1 MVAVGS
7 IIAGKVAKVTNYG
20 AFVDLE
26 GGGSGMIHI
35 SEVANTYVKDINDY
49 LHVGE
54 EVTVKVIGINEQGKV
69 SLSIKETMQKGPQQ
83 SQGQGQ
89 GQGQRREGGRPQ
101 GRSGYV
107 PRSFNRPAQVPST
120 GDAFEDMLSRYK
132 RSSDDR
138 MSDLKKVMDT
148 RRGSANRR
156 SRSKG

>member
-1 MVAVGS
+1 M
-7 IIAGKVAKVTNYG
+7 AGKVAKVTNYG

-49 LHVGE
+49 LKVGE
-54 EVTVKVIGINEQGKV
+54 EVTVKVIGINEAGKV
-69 SLSIKETMQKGPQQ
+69 SLSIKETMDKAPQQQQGQPPRTWNGRGPQ
-83 SQGQGQ
+83 
-89 GQGQRREGGRPQ
+89 P
-101 GRSGYV
+101 
-107 PRSFNRPAQVPST
+107 PST

>member
-1 MVAVGS
+1 MVSVGS
-7 IIAGKVAKVTNYG
+7 IVAGKVAKVTNYG

-35 SEVANTYVKDINDY
+35 SEVANTYVKDFNDY
-49 LHVGE
+49 LKVGE
-54 EVTVKVIGINEQGKV
+54 EVTVKVIGINEAGKV
-69 SLSIKETMQKGPQQ
+69 SLSIKETMDKAPQQ
-83 SQGQGQ
+83 QQGQPP
-89 GQGQRREGGRPQ
+89 RREGGRPQ
-101 GRSGYV
+101 RSAPRTWNGRG
-107 PRSFNRPAQVPST
+107 PQPPST

>member
-7 IIAGKVAKVTNYG
+7 IVAGKVAKVTNYG

-49 LHVGE
+49 LQVGE
-54 EVTVKVIGINEQGKV
+54 EVTVKVIGINEAGKV

-83 SQGQGQ
+83 PQGP
-89 GQGQRREGGRPQ
+89 RREGG
-101 GRSGYV
+101 GRSPRSGGYV

-132 RSSDDR
+132 KSSDDR
-138 MSDLKKVMDT
+138 MSDLKRVIDT

-156 SRSKG
+156 SRPK

>member
-20 AFVDLE
+20 AFVDLV

-132 RSSDDR
+132 KSSDDR
-138 MSDLKKVMDT
+138 MSDLKRVIDT

-156 SRSKG
+156 SRSK

>member
-138 MSDLKKVMDT
+138 MSDLKKVLDT

-156 SRSKG
+156 SRSK

>member
-1 MVAVGS
+1 M
-7 IIAGKVAKVTNYG
+7 AGKVAKVTNYG

-49 LHVGE
+49 LKVGE
-54 EVTVKVIGINEQGKV
+54 DVTVKVIGINEAGKV
-69 SLSIKETMQKGPQQ
+69 SLSIKETMDKAPQQ
-83 SQGQGQ
+83 APAPK
-89 GQGQRREGGRPQ
+89 REGGRPQ
-101 GRSGYV
+101 
-107 PRSFNRPAQVPST
+107 RPAPRTWNGRGPQPPST

-156 SRSKG
+156 SRSK

>member
-49 LHVGE
+49 LKVGE

-83 SQGQGQ
+83 SQGQS
-89 GQGQRREGGRPQ
+89 QRREGGRPQ

-132 RSSDDR
+132 KSSDDR
-138 MSDLKKVMDT
+138 MSDLKRVIDT

-156 SRSKG
+156 SRSK

>member
-1 MVAVGS
+1 M
-7 IIAGKVAKVTNYG
+7 AGKVAKVTNYG

-49 LHVGE
+49 LKVGE
-54 EVTVKVIGINEQGKV
+54 EVTVKVIGINEAGKV
-69 SLSIKETMQKGPQQ
+69 SLSIKETTDKAPQQ
-83 SQGQGQ
+83 QQGQPP
-89 GQGQRREGGRPQ
+89 RREGGRPQ
-101 GRSGYV
+101 RSAPRPWNGRG
-107 PRSFNRPAQVPST
+107 PPPPST

>member
-83 SQGQGQ
+83 SQGQSQRRQNVRSEKGDRYPP
-89 GQGQRREGGRPQ
+89 GQRQPPFPVQVKTKEGPACPGPF
-101 GRSGYV
+101 SGLGKNC
-107 PRSFNRPAQVPST
+107 FLGAQHVQ
-120 GDAFEDMLSRYK
+120 R
-132 RSSDDR
+132 
-138 MSDLKKVMDT
+138 
-148 RRGSANRR
+148 
-156 SRSKG
+156 

>member
-1 MVAVGS
+1 MVAVGD

-20 AFVDLE
+20 AFVDLA

-49 LHVGE
+49 LKVGE
-54 EVTVKVIGINEQGKV
+54 EVTVKVIGINEAGKV
-69 SLSIKETMQKGPQQ
+69 SLSIKETMQKGPQP
-83 SQGQGQ
+83 GQGQ
-89 GQGQRREGGRPQ
+89 GPRREGGGKPQ
-101 GRSGYV
+101 RSGYP
-107 PRSFNRPAQVPST
+107 PRTWNRPAPPPST

-138 MSDLKKVMDT
+138 MSDLKKVLDT

-156 SRSKG
+156 SRSK

>member
-1 MVAVGS
+1 MAAVVGS
-7 IIAGKVAKVTNYG
+7 IVAGKVVKVTNYG

-49 LHVGE
+49 LKVGD
-54 EVTVKVIGINEQGKV
+54 EVTVKVIGINEVGKV
-69 SLSIKETMQKGPQQ
+69 SLSIKETMDKGSQ
-83 SQGQGQ
+83 QGQGA
-89 GQGQRREGGRPQ
+89 RREAGKPKRSAPRTWNGRGPQ
-101 GRSGYV
+101 T
-107 PRSFNRPAQVPST
+107 PST
-120 GDAFEDMLSRYK
+120 GDPFEDMLSRYK

-156 SRSKG
+156 SRSK

>member
-1 MVAVGS
+1 
-7 IIAGKVAKVTNYG
+7 
-20 AFVDLE
+20 
-26 GGGSGMIHI
+26 MIHI

-132 RSSDDR
+132 KSSDDR
-138 MSDLKKVMDT
+138 MSDLKRVIDT

-156 SRSKG
+156 SRSK

>member
-69 SLSIKETMQKGPQQ
+69 
-83 SQGQGQ
+83 
-89 GQGQRREGGRPQ
+89 R
-101 GRSGYV
+101 
-107 PRSFNRPAQVPST
+107 
-120 GDAFEDMLSRYK
+120 
-132 RSSDDR
+132 DR
-138 MSDLKKVMDT
+138 KSVV
-148 RRGSANRR
+148 
-156 SRSKG
+156 